1 MTRIADQFRTHEVS
15 NQPSPL
21 CDYNAF
27 TTDTALMEAVKC
39 HHAQWAFPELIAYGA
54 VTGGEIMQLG
64 FEANINKP
72 QLKTHDRFGNRLDE
86 VVFHPSYHRIMQLGV
101 EHGVSNFAWR
111 RSEQGSHVA
120 RAALS
125 YLHNQ
130 AEAGTCC
137 PLTMTHS
144 AVPSLRLNTALAAT
158 WLPKLLSPT
167 YSGQLSNPLQKSS
180 VTLGMGMTEK
190 QGGSDVRANTSRAT
204 LLTKDAFGD
213 VYEIVGHKWFFSA
226 PMCDAFLVLAQ
237 TEVGLSC
244 FLMPR
249 IWPDEQRNEIHI
261 QRLKDKLGNWSNA
274 SSEVEFKGARAWL
287 IGIEGRGIA
296 SILEMV
302 ALTRLDCLT
311 GSASLMRQALVQ
323 AIHHTRERSAF
334 GKQLS
339 DQTLMQNVL
348 ADLAL
353 ESEAAM
359 LLSMRVA
366 YAVDRSFAQPPD
378 KHETALARLLTAI
391 GKYWVCKRCTPMI
404 NEAQECLGGA
414 GYVEEGMLARLMR
427 EAPLNSIWEGS
438 GNIQCLDVLRA
449 ISREPD
455 TLEAFFAEIAAT
467 SGINRH
473 LDNAVVQLKAM
484 LNSGAS
490 LEPLARRLVEQMALV
505 FQAHLMLKSMPDFV
519 ASAFCESRLG
529 SYHGAMFGTLSES
542 IDKSTQ
548 TKLIQRAFA

>member
-21 CDYNAF
+21 SDYNAF
-27 TTDTALMEAVKC
+27 TTDVALMEAVSSQ
-39 HHAQWAFPELIAYGA
+39 HAQWAFPELTAYGKL
-54 VTGGEIMQLG
+54 TGGEILQLG
-64 FEANINKP
+64 FEANSNKP
-72 QLKTHDRFGNRLDE
+72 QLKTHDRFGHRLDE

-111 RSEQGSHVA
+111 RTELGSHVA
-120 RAALS
+120 RAALT

-130 AEAGTCC
+130 AEAGTSC

-144 AVPSLRLNTALAAT
+144 AVPSLRLNPELAQT
-158 WLPKLLSPT
+158 WLPKLLSPV
-167 YSGQLSNPLQKSS
+167 YSGQLSNPLQKTG

-204 LLTKDAFGD
+204 LLSQDVFGD

-226 PMCDAFLVLAQ
+226 PMCDGFLVLAQ

-249 IWPDEQRNEIHI
+249 IWPDGQRNEIHI

-287 IGIEGRGIA
+287 IGKEGRGIA

-302 ALTRLDCLT
+302 SLTRLDCLT

-339 DQTLMQNVL
+339 EQTLMQNVL

-366 YAVDRSFAQPPD
+366 YAVDRSFAQPVNQ
-378 KHETALARLLTAI
+378 HEAALARLLTAI

-449 ISREPD
+449 IGREPD
-455 TLEAFFAEIAAT
+455 TLEAFFSEIAAT
-467 SGINRH
+467 AGVNRH
-473 LDNAVVQLKAM
+473 LDHAVAHLKSMMAT
-484 LNSGAS
+484 GAN
-490 LEPLARRLVEQMALV
+490 LEPLARRLVEHMALV
-505 FQAHLMLKSMPDFV
+505 FQAHLMFKHMPDY
-519 ASAFCESRLG
+519 AANAFCESRLG
-529 SYHGAMFGTLSES
+529 GYRGAMFGTLGEF
-542 IDKSTQ
+542 IDKPAQ